1 MGTTNLFNLTTKTV
15 DEIDLYLSTVSP
27 QQFIEDVNHLV
38 KENISG
44 EVIEETIEKLKRLL
58 QSC

>member
-1 MGTTNLFNLTTKTV
+1 METTNLFNLTTKTV
-15 DEIDLYLSTVSP
+15 DEIDLYLSSVSP
-27 QQFIEDVNHLV
+27 EQFIKDVNHLV